1 MNAPFVSSSFDAVTI
16 TVEAAVA
23 VATAVLLM
31 TVALYREK
39 KFKKTTTT
47 NFLKEWSLAPSIF
60 NIKAI
65 SKHRRTG
72 VCSLSSLDEIV
83 FR

>member
-39 KFKKTTTT
+39 KNSKKKH
-47 NFLKEWSLAPSIF
+47 NHEMFLKEWSLAPSIF
-60 NIKAI
+60 NIKERGLAHCLHWI
-65 SKHRRTG
+65 K
-72 VCSLSSLDEIV
+72 LS
-83 FR
+83 